1 MLLVDR
7 IDIHMGDLHIAAIRQ
22 AVVPSRELVD
32 GQTTQ
37 WFLTF
42 RGQEPWTICHLEF
55 FFSSLF
61 KEKIKF
67 MPGPHRGL
75 LLKNFFPN
83 TLNLDFCLWCK
94 WCNIFLPCQIKLFSC
109 SDSRRSGLKLLF
121 WFFFFIYQKS
131 YSLWN
136 SWQDTIPTTY
146 TIPLAFRMK
155 TITIQNIKYIC
166 PTVLVGYIT
175 TVCSCSWGNFSQMRE
190 LPFWQGKVPSFLF
203 AFPSFLLSFC
213 FQRNFH
219 LVVQP
224 EPGTMN

>member
-42 RGQEPWTICHLEF
+42 SGQEPWTICHLEF
-55 FFSSLF
+55 FFSSLL

-67 MPGPHRGL
+67 MVPIEDFYS
-75 LLKNFFPN
+75 KIFFQTPWI
-83 TLNLDFCLWCK
+83 L
-94 WCNIFLPCQIKLFSC
+94 IFVSDANGVIFSC
-109 SDSRRSGLKLLF
+109 PVKLK
-121 WFFFFIYQKS
+121 FFHIPILDDQGSSYFFGSIFFIYQKS

-146 TIPLAFRMK
+146 TILVAFRMK

-203 AFPSFLLSFC
+203 AFPSFLLFLSATRGIFI
-213 FQRNFH
+213 
-219 LVVQP
+219 
-224 EPGTMN
+224 